1 MLKIL
6 RSDAADRNPRFNPV
20 PRKPK
25 EDNLAWLART
35 LPSGSKQS
43 ALVLVGGRGPC
54 SFRLRVAQS
63 HLRDDLTPS
72 HWSHAL
78 LLGNGSGKPGDRRTY
93 EISLEPAAG
102 FGYAP
107 AANAVQEGKLGAYRD
122 EQQYPNIAVITV
134 PVATVELEK
143 HLEKFKSQRAVLD
156 AMELLVA
163 WLAYVWGVG
172 RAANPLMDGMGIPS
186 AAMIEVV
193 VGAAGYELTPGL
205 ASRSSCPEAIWQSAC
220 WWYKYYEK
228 AKHQRL
234 SGSWCTDHK
243 IL

>member
-6 RSDAADRNPRFNPV
+6 RSDAAGKNPRFRKA

-25 EDNLAWLART
+25 EDNLAWLARN
-35 LPSGSKQS
+35 LPSDSKLS
-43 ALVLVGGRGPC
+43 SLVLIGGRSPC

-78 LLGNGSGKPGDRRTY
+78 LLGKGSDKLSDRSTY
-93 EISLEPAAG
+93 EISLEPAIG
-102 FGYAP
+102 FGYPP
-107 AANAVQEGKLGAYRD
+107 AANAVQEGKLSAYRD
-122 EQQYPNIAVITV
+122 KQQYPNIAVIEV
-134 PVATVELEK
+134 PVAVAKLEK
-143 HLEKFKSQRAVLD
+143 HLQKFQSQRAVLD
-156 AMELLVA
+156 ALELLVA

-193 VGAAGYELTPGL
+193 VGAAEYELTPGL
-205 ASRSSCPEAIWQSAC
+205 ASRSSCPEAIWQSAL
-220 WWYKYYEK
+220 WWYEYYEK

-234 SGSWCTDHK
+234 SGSWCVDHK